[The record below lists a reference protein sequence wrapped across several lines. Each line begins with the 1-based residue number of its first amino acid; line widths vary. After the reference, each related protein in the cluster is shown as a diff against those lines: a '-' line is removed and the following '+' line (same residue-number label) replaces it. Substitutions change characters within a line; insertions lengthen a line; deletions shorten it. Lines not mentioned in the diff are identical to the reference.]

1 MYANWKRQVLS
12 EHLVYIKGVELVY
25 CEFKELLLELAMR
38 LKEHVDSAPGKL
50 RSLIKKFLDE
60 LFLKRLNPFIKFNIA
75 KKAAGA
81 GAAGSATSAAAR
93 SWPESEK
100 DQAIKVIMEEQ
111 RRQEAEEQRL
121 QEEERQRQAEID
133 AEALA
138 DQEAQEAIQAAED
151 SKAAAADEA
160 TRGAAEN
167 GGGSAAEEDDE
178 DDDDADLDDG
188 VPDDSDY

>member
-1 MYANWKRQVLS
+1 LHANWKRQVLS

-38 LKEHVDSAPGKL
+38 LKDHVDSAPGKL

-60 LFLKRLNPFIKFNIA
+60 LFLKRLNPFIKFNTE
-75 KKAAGA
+75 KKAA

-100 DQAIKVIMEEQ
+100 DQAIKVIMEEK
-111 RRQEAEEQRL
+111 RRQEEEEQRL

-138 DQEAQEAIQAAED
+138 D
-151 SKAAAADEA
+151 
-160 TRGAAEN
+160 
-167 GGGSAAEEDDE
+167 
-178 DDDDADLDDG
+178 
-188 VPDDSDY
+188 